1 MQPEEIRK
9 AIENGVE
16 AAVKNL
22 ELARMKKAM
31 DETVEDGVDATRRAI
46 RRGRRNA
53 EDLVETAEHQVRQHP
68 LPALGITFGLG
79 LGLGAV
85 LGLLTM
91 RNGRH

>member
-1 MQPEEIRK
+1 MQPEEIKK

-22 ELARMKKAM
+22 ELGRMKKAV
-31 DETVEDGVDATRRAI
+31 DETMEEGVDATRRALK
-46 RRGRRNA
+46 RGRRNA
-53 EDLVETAEHQVRQHP
+53 EDLVETAEYKIKQHP
-68 LPALGITFGLG
+68 LPALGITFGVG

-85 LGLLTM
+85 IGLLSV